1 MAMMLFKRCCAAV
14 LAAAAARTPLQFAQI
29 RRGFHWKGGIPQDP
43 SERRHLHFIELR
55 GFI

>member
-29 RRGFHWKGGIPQDP
+29 RSGFHWKGGIPQDP